1 MSSFYSFLAPFPPV
15 TPGGPESESESES
28 ELELETELGSE
39 LELEERL
46 LLSFY
51 HQGGVD
57 PSLGSPFAV

>member
-15 TPGGPESESESES
+15 TPVGPESESESES

-51 HQGGVD
+51 HQGG
-57 PSLGSPFAV
+57 

>member
-15 TPGGPESESESES
+15 TPVGPESESESEL

-46 LLSFY
+46 LRSFY
-51 HQGGVD
+51 HQGG
-57 PSLGSPFAV
+57 